1 LRGLLLNQVARGYG
15 MAMEAQGTKSR
26 AVAMEAL
33 VTRKAGKGDA
43 TMAPSTST
51 SNRQQGRTDISM
63 EAQGRRTK
71 GAKPRVVVMEAK
83 VAQGDATS
91 TTTKDERKDTTT
103 KNAPTK
109 GEKSGTVA
117 MEALVT
123 RKAGKGDATMAPSTS
138 TSTTNH
144 ERTGIITMEALPLKT
159 SNWMSSPDTVA
170 EEEATAEEAK
180 EIAEEAMRVG
190 LRAEEH
196 AQAAEAAAELSIITQ
211 VGMAT
216 GEQISIFDEIEDSK
230 DSQDSEEKAAKF
242 KKDQGW

>member
-1 LRGLLLNQVARGYG
+1 MAAQGKRKSQQRGSRFRSRQRLKAIGLALGVAMAITMGLLSLVSSTTAPKAEAGAGHVTRHLRGLLLNQVARGHG

-26 AVAMEAL
+26 A
-33 VTRKAGKGDA
+33 
-43 TMAPSTST
+43 
-51 SNRQQGRTDISM
+51 
-63 EAQGRRTK
+63 
-71 GAKPRVVVMEAK
+71 
-83 VAQGDATS
+83 
-91 TTTKDERKDTTT
+91 
-103 KNAPTK
+103 
-109 GEKSGTVA
+109 VA